1 MVGFKKYF
9 IWLLPLLLSLTG
21 CCRIF
26 RSPDTVPYRV
36 VTEVRIAYKNG
47 TLNSQ
52 RQFFREE
59 NIRNIVAYLRYID
72 PYGTPKE
79 DPEQADGRIFDIQVI
94 YSDGSLRRYEQRA
107 DRYMRINGGP
117 WKEIDPQKAL
127 TLIGLW
133 SMMPGDPVPAKET
146 NIPPLIRPQI

>member
-1 MVGFKKYF
+1 VITQVQIHYQ
-9 IWLLPLLLSLTG
+9 
-21 CCRIF
+21 
-26 RSPDTVPYRV
+26 
-36 VTEVRIAYKNG
+36 NG
-47 TLNSQ
+47 TLNGQ

-72 PYGTPKE
+72 PYGTLNE
-79 DPEQADGRIFDIQVI
+79 DPEQVDGRIFDIQVI

-107 DRYMRINGGP
+107 DRFMRINGGP

-133 SMMPGDPVPAKET
+133 SMMPGDSAPVSET
-146 NIPPLIRPQI
+146 HIPPLIRPQI